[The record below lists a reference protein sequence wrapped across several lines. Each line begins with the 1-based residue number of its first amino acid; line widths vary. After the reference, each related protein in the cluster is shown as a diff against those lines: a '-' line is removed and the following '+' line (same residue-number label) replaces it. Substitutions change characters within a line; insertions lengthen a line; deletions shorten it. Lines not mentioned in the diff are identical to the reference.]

1 MAEKEK
7 NAEEKQKPENGKK
20 AGDKKTAEPEET
32 KAGKPP
38 LNLIVFALLVVLVL
52 GGGAFAW
59 KSGMLNKMIGGGE
72 NAKVEKKIKKIE
84 KPDIGTIYP
93 MESFIVNLMDP
104 MGKRYLKVKIALE
117 LTNEEST
124 SEVDKRLPQFR
135 DGILTLLSS
144 KTFKEINDLSG
155 KYQLRAEILGMLNG
169 YMKTG
174 RVRNVYFTEFIV
186 Q

>member
-1 MAEKEK
+1 MAET
-7 NAEEKQKPENGKK
+7 EEKADEGKREE
-20 AGDKKTAEPEET
+20 GQNTAATEET

-38 LNLIVFALLVVLVL
+38 LKLIVLVLLMVLLL

-59 KSGMLNKMIGGGE
+59 KSGMLSKMIGGGE
-72 NAKVEKKIKKIE
+72 KSEVAKKSQKIE
-84 KPDIGTIYP
+84 KPDIGPIYP
-93 MESFIVNLMDP
+93 MDPFIVNLMEP
-104 MGKRYLKVKIALE
+104 MGKRYLKVKIELE
-117 LTNEEST
+117 LEKEELR

-144 KTFKEINDLSG
+144 KSFKEVNDLSG

-169 YMKTG
+169 YLKTG
-174 RVRNVYFTEFIV
+174 KVKNVYFTEFIV

>member
-7 NAEEKQKPENGKK
+7 KVEEGKKPQEEKT
-20 AGDKKTAEPEET
+20 AGPVEA

-38 LNLIVFALLVVLVL
+38 LKLIVLALLVILLL

-59 KSGMLNKMIGGGE
+59 KSGMLNKMIGGGDE
-72 NAKVEKKIKKIE
+72 TKLAKKIKKVE
-84 KPDIGTIYP
+84 KPEIGPIYP
-93 MESFIVNLMDP
+93 LDPFIVNLMEP
-104 MGKRYLKVKIALE
+104 MGKRYLKVRVELE
-117 LTNEEST
+117 LTDAELSA
-124 SEVDKRLPQFR
+124 EVDKRLPQFR

-144 KTFKEINDLSG
+144 KSFKEVNDLSG

-169 YMKTG
+169 YLKTG
-174 RVRNVYFTEFIV
+174 KVKNVYFTEFIV